1 MNKKIHWEIVFLFGM
16 NNEKV
21 SFQVCDASQAG
32 KVENYLKHW
41 HGINIFAR
49 TKTKVCLT
57 YTCTPE
63 MRSFLESKTIAAL
76 FESLTLLRILDEP
89 GLIMH
94 KEAATRMAEA
104 LLLFEGMAFAKM
116 KLKTPTFE
124 DLANR

>member
-32 KVENYLKHW
+32 KVEDHLKHW
-41 HGINIFAR
+41 YGINVFAR

-57 YTCTPE
+57 YNCTPE
-63 MRSFLESKTIAAL
+63 MGSCLESKTIAAL
-76 FESLTLLRILDEP
+76 SESLMILRILDEP
-89 GLIMH
+89 GLIIH
-94 KEAATRMAEA
+94 KEAAARMAEA
-104 LLLFEGMAFAKM
+104 LLLSEGMSFAKI
-116 KLKTPTFE
+116 KLKTPTFK